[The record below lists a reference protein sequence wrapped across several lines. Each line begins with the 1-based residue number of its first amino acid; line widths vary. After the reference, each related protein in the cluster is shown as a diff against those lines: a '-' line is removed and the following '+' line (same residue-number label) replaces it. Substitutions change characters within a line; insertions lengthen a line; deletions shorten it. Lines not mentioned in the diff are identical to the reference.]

1 MSFPL
6 PTTPTM
12 NKVAGG
18 NIRPCRIL
26 VLDTTNEDK
35 VVEATGV
42 TVPMIGISAN
52 ATKYPPG
59 STEDNG
65 YLAQTGDAVSYRG
78 PGMQAQ
84 VLSGA
89 AITRLDYPLT
99 SDSQGRAISRS
110 IPNPLGAS
118 NAYVPTWI
126 VGYPIDTAAAANEI
140 IRCLVVQ
147 SIPLYVA

>member
-6 PTTPTM
+6 PFTAVKP
-12 NKVAGG
+12 KIAGG

-42 TVPMIGISAN
+42 TVPMVGISVN

-59 STEDNG
+59 SVEDSG
-65 YLAQTGDAVSYRG
+65 YLAVSGDAVSYRG
-78 PGMQAQ
+78 PMQEAQ

-89 AITRLDYPLT
+89 AISRLDYPLT

-118 NAYVPTWI
+118 SAFVPTWI

-147 SIPLYVA
+147 SVPLYVA